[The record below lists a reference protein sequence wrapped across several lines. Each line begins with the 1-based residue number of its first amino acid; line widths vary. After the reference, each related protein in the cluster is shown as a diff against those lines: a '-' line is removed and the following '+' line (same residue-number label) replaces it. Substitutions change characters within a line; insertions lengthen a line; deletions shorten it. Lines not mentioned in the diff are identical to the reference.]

1 MKNYKGQFWSID
13 LIFAIVIFAVALT
26 ILAFTWSEIN
36 SQLSLAYGNGATLMQ
51 LQAQTLAQVL
61 VSTGSP
67 ANWPN
72 FINTSNSLT
81 WSNVSVGLAAS
92 QGSTSMS
99 SSKIYTFMAMS
110 NSNYQATKSLLGL
123 AYDYYINI
131 EGQSFNIT
139 IGSSPTSGKALTTY
153 VQKKNIFIN
162 GQPATIVV
170 QVWTGE
176 PLGVV

>member
-1 MKNYKGQFWSID
+1 MRNYKGQFWSID

-36 SQLSLAYGNGATLMQ
+36 SQLSLAYGSGSTLMQ

-61 VSTGSP
+61 VSTGAPS
-67 ANWPN
+67 NWPN
-72 FINTSNSLT
+72 LVNTSNPLT
-81 WSNVSVGLAAS
+81 WSNVSIGLAAS

-99 SSKIYTFMAMS
+99 ASKIYTFMAMS

-139 IGSSPTSGKALTTY
+139 IGSSPTAGKALTTY

-162 GQPATIVV
+162 GQPATMVV